1 MLTIQISSL
10 LADKA
15 VTLRIPSDSQEAGY
29 LAAYFPVSDYPTVII
44 IINGQLVAH
53 LRAGVEFWEFKDAV
67 LQALTQ
73 LGARGAGKGSHEPN
87 HRDGVSVG
95 GPSSHNAQPQNSV
108 GPSVPNVAATGTSDT
123 SNSSPVTSV
132 TAQSQ
137 TPPTPAPSN
146 LQQVMEAR
154 RRRLEAG
161 KAAKDAAVK
170 EEKKLAAQARHEA
183 ASASPETP
191 VSKQSLYAQ
200 EQRKRKQEVK
210 EERERILKAI
220 ENDRAE
226 RKRKDKEAR
235 RRAPTEA
242 EAVAEVAK
250 ATDVNKI
257 NEIHE
262 PGPSTKW
269 SATPQLRQ
277 CSLVVRLFD
286 GTTIREKFEPEQ
298 TLGDAVRAWIAEQ
311 RTDGDVP
318 FTLKQVLTPL
328 PNRNITMSEENES
341 LQSLDLLP
349 SATFVMVPIQGY
361 IDAYANDQGLLNKA
375 VSVGYST
382 ALAGGSL
389 IMGALGTVLGFGQA
403 TPNSREARTKEQ
415 RRNDSSPGGRH
426 PVASAER
433 ANIRTPRPQ
442 DKRSSEHQLYNGN
455 QVRKDTLPSDVVVD

>member
-1 MLTIQISSL
+1 MLSNS
-10 LADKA
+10 
-15 VTLRIPSDSQEAGY
+15 
-29 LAAYFPVSDYPTVII
+29 
-44 IINGQLVAH
+44 NGQLVAH

-95 GPSSHNAQPQNSV
+95 RPSSHNAQPQNSV
-108 GPSVPNVAATGTSDT
+108 GPSVPNMAATGTTYT

-137 TPPTPAPSN
+137 TPPTPASSN

-154 RRRLEAG
+154 RRRLEAD
-161 KAAKDAAVK
+161 KAARDAAVK

-191 VSKQSLYAQ
+191 ASKQSLYAQ
-200 EQRKRKQEVK
+200 EQRKRKQEAK

-226 RKRKDKEAR
+226 RKDKEAR
-235 RRAPTEA
+235 RRALTQA

-257 NEIHE
+257 SELHE

-311 RTDGDVP
+311 RTDGDFP

-328 PNRNITMSEENES
+328 PSRNITMSEENES
-341 LQSLDLLP
+341 LQSLGLLP
-349 SATFVMVPIQGY
+349 SATFVMVPVSQPSKLFCRET
-361 IDAYANDQGLLNKA
+361 LLH
-375 VSVGYST
+375 
-382 ALAGGSL
+382 L
-389 IMGALGTVLGFGQA
+389 
-403 TPNSREARTKEQ
+403 
-415 RRNDSSPGGRH
+415 
-426 PVASAER
+426 
-433 ANIRTPRPQ
+433 
-442 DKRSSEHQLYNGN
+442 
-455 QVRKDTLPSDVVVD
+455 